1 MFDFLSGDSG
11 LWMLFSTGFISA
23 TLLPGSSE
31 VNLIASLKLGDNPI
45 WLILLVATIGNTL
58 GGMTNYWIG
67 RLFPEK
73 TPKNKHVHK
82 AQQWLKKYGY
92 WSLLLSWLPF
102 IGDPL
107 CLAAGWLRMHH
118 WLCLVAILFGKAV
131 RYTTLA
137 IFVQSLG

>member
-1 MFDFLSGDSG
+1 MFDFLSGDAG

-23 TLLPGSSE
+23 TLLPGTSE
-31 VNLIASLKLGDNPI
+31 INLIATLKLGNNPI

-58 GGMTNYWIG
+58 GGITNYWVG
-67 RLFPEK
+67 RIFPDNK
-73 TPKNKHVHK
+73 PINKHMHK
-82 AQQWLKKYGY
+82 AKKWLKKYGY

-107 CLAAGWLRMHH
+107 CLAAGWLRMDH
-118 WLCLVAILFGKAV
+118 WLCLVVIASGKAA

-137 IFVQSLG
+137 IFVQS

>member
-1 MFDFLSGDSG
+1 MFDFLSGGSG
-11 LWMLFSTGFISA
+11 IWMLFSTGFISA

-31 VNLIASLKLGDNPI
+31 INLIATLKLGDNPI

-58 GGMTNYWIG
+58 GGITNYWIG

-73 TPKNKHVHK
+73 KPKSKYVHK
-82 AQQWLKKYGY
+82 AKKWLKKYGY
-92 WSLLLSWLPF
+92 WCLLLSWLPI

-107 CLAAGWLRMHH
+107 CIAAGWLRMHH
-118 WLCLVAILFGKAV
+118 WLCLVAIASGKAA

-137 IFVQSLG
+137 VLMQGWG